1 MIIETQNLT
10 KEFGSLRAVDCLNLG
25 IREGEIL
32 VLLGPNGAGKTTA
45 VRLLASILKPTAGR
59 ATIAGYDVVQRAKII
74 RQMVGFLTEFPGLY
88 LRMSLS
94 DYLDFFGELY
104 GMSKEKRRRR
114 SGELMERFGVL
125 GMRGKRLAGFSK
137 GMRQRVALMRALI
150 HDPQILFLDEPTSA
164 MDPHSAKMVRDYI
177 RGLGSSHHTILL
189 CTHNL
194 AEAESLA
201 DRIAIISQG
210 RIIALGTPWELKRQL
225 LGVPLFELRLASPLD
240 SLLPKAGKWVE
251 IEEHGP
257 TWFRYR
263 TPSPEEVNPLL
274 LHRLAEE
281 GAEVVTLSEV
291 SRSLEEV
298 YLRIVE
304 NRDGDTLSP
313 QS

>member
-1 MIIETQNLT
+1 
-10 KEFGSLRAVDCLNLG
+10 
-25 IREGEIL
+25 
-32 VLLGPNGAGKTTA
+32 
-45 VRLLASILKPTAGR
+45 
-59 ATIAGYDVVQRAKII
+59 AKII
-74 RQMVGFLTEFPGLY
+74 RQIVGFLTEFPGLY
-88 LRMSLS
+88 PRMSLG

-104 GMSKEKRRRR
+104 GISKEERRRR
-114 SGELMERFGVL
+114 IDELMERFGVL
-125 GMRGKRLAGFSK
+125 GMRGKHLAEFSK
-137 GMRQRVALMRALI
+137 GMRQRVALVRALI

-177 RGLGSSHHTILL
+177 RGLRSSRHTILL

-201 DRIAIISQG
+201 DRVAIISQG
-210 RIIALGTPWELKRQL
+210 RIMALGTPGELKRQF
-225 LGVPLFELRLASPLD
+225 LGTPLFELRLASPLD
-240 SLLPKAGKWVE
+240 RLLPKVGEWVE

-291 SRSLEEV
+291 PRSLEEV
-298 YLRIVE
+298 YLHIME
-304 NRDGDTLSP
+304 DGNGDTLSV

>member
-10 KEFGSLRAVDCLNLG
+10 KEFGSLRAVDSLNLR
-25 IREGEIL
+25 IVEGEIL
-32 VLLGPNGAGKTTA
+32 VLLGPNGAGKTTT

-59 ATIAGYDVVQRAKII
+59 ATIAGYDVVEQAKII

-88 LRMSLS
+88 LRMSLG

-104 GMSKEKRRRR
+104 GISKEKRRRR
-114 SGELMERFGVL
+114 SEELMERFGVS
-125 GMRGKRLAGFSK
+125 GMRGKRLAEFSK
-137 GMRQRVALMRALI
+137 GMRQRVALMRVLI

-177 RGLGSSHHTILL
+177 RGLRSSRHTILL

-201 DRIAIISQG
+201 DRMAIISQG
-210 RIIALGTPWELKRQL
+210 RIIALGRPGELKRQL
-225 LGVPLFELRLASPLD
+225 LGVPLFELRVASPLD
-240 SLLPKAGKWVE
+240 SLLSKVGEWVE

-257 TWFRYR
+257 TWLRYR
-263 TPSPEEVNPLL
+263 TPLPEEVNPLL
-274 LHRLAEE
+274 LHRLADE

-291 SRSLEEV
+291 PRSLEEV

-304 NRDGDTLSP
+304 DGDGDTLSVK
-313 QS
+313 S

>member
-1 MIIETQNLT
+1 MIIESQNLT
-10 KEFGSLRAVDCLNLG
+10 KEFGSLLAVDGLNLQ

-32 VLLGPNGAGKTTA
+32 ALLGPNGAGKTTT
-45 VRLLASILKPTAGR
+45 VRLLASILKPTFGR
-59 ATIAGYDVVQRAKII
+59 ATIAGYDVVEQAKEI

-88 LRMSLS
+88 LRMSLG

-104 GMSKEKRRRR
+104 GLSKERRRRR
-114 SGELMERFGVL
+114 SEELMERFGL
-125 GMRGKRLAGFSK
+125 TGMRRKRLAEFSK

-177 RGLGSSHHTILL
+177 RGLCSSGHTILL

-210 RIIALGTPWELKRQL
+210 RIVALGTPWELKEQL
-225 LGVPLFELRLASPLD
+225 LGVPLFEARLAYPLD
-240 SLLPKAGKWVE
+240 SLLSKVGKWVE

-263 TPSPEEVNPLL
+263 SPSPEEVNPLL
-274 LHRLAEE
+274 LRRLAEE
-281 GAEVVTLSEV
+281 GAEVITLSEV
-291 SRSLEEV
+291 PRSLEEV

-304 NRDGDTLSP
+304 DKGGDTFSS
-313 QS
+313 QN

>member
-10 KEFGSLRAVDCLNLG
+10 KEFGSLRAVDSLNLR

-32 VLLGPNGAGKTTA
+32 VLLGPNGAGKTTS
-45 VRLLASILKPTAGR
+45 VRLLASILKPTSGR
-59 ATIAGYDVVQRAKII
+59 ATIAGHDVVEGAKII
-74 RQMVGFLTEFPGLY
+74 RQIVGFLTEFPGLY
-88 LRMSLS
+88 LRMSLG

-104 GMSKEKRRRR
+104 GISKEERRRR
-114 SGELMERFGVL
+114 IDELMERFGVL
-125 GMRGKRLAGFSK
+125 GMRGKHLAEFSK
-137 GMRQRVALMRALI
+137 GMRQRVALVRALI

-177 RGLGSSHHTILL
+177 RGLRSSRHTILL

-201 DRIAIISQG
+201 DRVAIISQG
-210 RIIALGTPWELKRQL
+210 RITALGTPGELKRQF
-225 LGVPLFELRLASPLD
+225 LGTPLFELRLASPLD
-240 SLLPKAGKWVE
+240 RLLPKVGEWVE

-291 SRSLEEV
+291 PRSLEEV
-298 YLRIVE
+298 YLHIME
-304 NRDGDTLSP
+304 DGNGDTLSV

>member
-1 MIIETQNLT
+1 MIIETQDLA
-10 KEFGSLRAVDCLNLG
+10 KEFGSLRAVDGLNLR

-32 VLLGPNGAGKTTA
+32 VLLGPNGAGKTTT

-59 ATIAGYDVVQRAKII
+59 ATIAGYDVVEQAKII

-88 LRMSLS
+88 LRMSLA

-114 SGELMERFGVL
+114 SEELMERFGIS
-125 GMRGKRLAGFSK
+125 GMGGKRLAEFSK

-177 RGLGSSHHTILL
+177 RDLRSSRHTVLL

-210 RIIALGTPWELKRQL
+210 RIIALGTPRELKRQL

-240 SLLPKAGKWVE
+240 SLLSRVGEWVE
-251 IEEHGP
+251 IEEHGS

-263 TPSPEEVNPLL
+263 TPSPAEVNPLL

-291 SRSLEEV
+291 PRSLEEV

-304 NRDGDTLSP
+304 DGDGDTL
-313 QS
+313 

>member
-10 KEFGSLRAVDCLNLG
+10 KEFGSLRAVDSLNLR

-32 VLLGPNGAGKTTA
+32 VLLGPNGAGKTTS
-45 VRLLASILKPTAGR
+45 VRLLASILKPTSGR
-59 ATIAGYDVVQRAKII
+59 ATIAGHDVVEGAKII
-74 RQMVGFLTEFPGLY
+74 RQIVGFLTEFPGLY
-88 LRMSLS
+88 PRMSLG

-104 GMSKEKRRRR
+104 GISKEERRRR
-114 SGELMERFGVL
+114 IDELMERFGVL
-125 GMRGKRLAGFSK
+125 GMRGKHLAEFSK
-137 GMRQRVALMRALI
+137 GMRQRVALVRALI

-177 RGLGSSHHTILL
+177 RGLRSSRHTILL

-201 DRIAIISQG
+201 DRVAIISQG
-210 RIIALGTPWELKRQL
+210 RITALGTPGELKRQF
-225 LGVPLFELRLASPLD
+225 LGTPLFELRLASSLD
-240 SLLPKAGKWVE
+240 RLLPKVGEWVE
-251 IEEHGP
+251 IEEHAP

-291 SRSLEEV
+291 PRSLEEV
-298 YLRIVE
+298 YLHIME
-304 NRDGDTLSP
+304 DGNGDTLSV

>member
-10 KEFGSLRAVDCLNLG
+10 KEFGSLRAVDSLNLR

-32 VLLGPNGAGKTTA
+32 VLLGPNGAGKTTS
-45 VRLLASILKPTAGR
+45 VRLLASILKPTSGR
-59 ATIAGYDVVQRAKII
+59 ATIAGHDVVEGAKII
-74 RQMVGFLTEFPGLY
+74 RQIVGFLTEFPGLY
-88 LRMSLS
+88 PRMSLG

-104 GMSKEKRRRR
+104 GISKEERRRR
-114 SGELMERFGVL
+114 IDELMERFGVL
-125 GMRGKRLAGFSK
+125 GMRGKHLAEFSK
-137 GMRQRVALMRALI
+137 GMRQRVALVRALI

-177 RGLGSSHHTILL
+177 RGLRSSRHTILL

-201 DRIAIISQG
+201 DRVAIISQG
-210 RIIALGTPWELKRQL
+210 RIMALGTPGELKRQL
-225 LGVPLFELRLASPLD
+225 LGTPLFELRLASPLD
-240 SLLPKAGKWVE
+240 RLLPKVGEWVE

-281 GAEVVTLSEV
+281 GVEVVTLSEV
-291 SRSLEEV
+291 PRSLEEV
-298 YLRIVE
+298 YLHIME
-304 NRDGDTLSP
+304 DGDGDTLSV

>member
-10 KEFGSLRAVDCLNLG
+10 KEFGSLRAVDSLNLR

-32 VLLGPNGAGKTTA
+32 VLLGPNGAGKTTT
-45 VRLLASILKPTAGR
+45 VRLLASILKPTSGG
-59 ATIAGYDVVQRAKII
+59 ATIAGYDVVEQAEII

-88 LRMSLS
+88 LGMSLG

-104 GMSKEKRRRR
+104 GISKEKRRHR
-114 SGELMERFGVL
+114 SEELMERFGVL
-125 GMRGKRLAGFSK
+125 GMRRKRLAEFSK

-177 RGLGSSHHTILL
+177 RGLRSSQHTILL

-201 DRIAIISQG
+201 DRIAIISEG

-225 LGVPLFELRLASPLD
+225 LGDPLFELRLASPLD
-240 SLLPKAGKWVE
+240 SLKVGEWVE
-251 IEEHGP
+251 IQEHGP
-257 TWFRYR
+257 TWCRYR

-274 LHRLAEE
+274 LHHLAEE

-291 SRSLEEV
+291 PRSLEEV

-304 NRDGDTLSP
+304 DGDGDTLSF

>member
-10 KEFGSLRAVDCLNLG
+10 KEFGSLRAVDSLNLR

-32 VLLGPNGAGKTTA
+32 VLLGPNGAGKTTS
-45 VRLLASILKPTAGR
+45 VRLLASILKPTSGR
-59 ATIAGYDVVQRAKII
+59 ATIAGHDVVEGAKII
-74 RQMVGFLTEFPGLY
+74 RQIVGFLTEFPGLY
-88 LRMSLS
+88 LRMSLG

-104 GMSKEKRRRR
+104 GISKEERRRR
-114 SGELMERFGVL
+114 IDELMERFGVL
-125 GMRGKRLAGFSK
+125 GMRGKHLAEFSK
-137 GMRQRVALMRALI
+137 GMRQRVALVRALI
-150 HDPQILFLDEPTSA
+150 HAPQILFLDEPTSA

-177 RGLGSSHHTILL
+177 RGLRSSRHTILL

-201 DRIAIISQG
+201 DRVAIISQG
-210 RIIALGTPWELKRQL
+210 RIMALGTPGELKRQF
-225 LGVPLFELRLASPLD
+225 LGTPLFELRLASPLD
-240 SLLPKAGKWVE
+240 RLLPKVGEWVE

-291 SRSLEEV
+291 PRSLEEV
-298 YLRIVE
+298 YLHIME
-304 NRDGDTLSP
+304 DGDGDTLSV

>member
-10 KEFGSLRAVDCLNLG
+10 KEFGSLRAVDSLNLR

-32 VLLGPNGAGKTTA
+32 VLLGPNGAGKTTS
-45 VRLLASILKPTAGR
+45 VRLLASILKPTSGR
-59 ATIAGYDVVQRAKII
+59 ATIAGHDIVEEAKII
-74 RQMVGFLTEFPGLY
+74 RLMVGFLTEFPGLY
-88 LRMSLS
+88 LRMSLG

-104 GMSKEKRRRR
+104 GISKAERRRR
-114 SGELMERFGVL
+114 IDELMERFGVL
-125 GMRGKRLAGFSK
+125 GMRGKRLAEFSK
-137 GMRQRVALMRALI
+137 GMRQRVALVRALI
-150 HDPQILFLDEPTSA
+150 HAPQILFLDEPTSA

-177 RGLGSSHHTILL
+177 RGLRSSRHTILL

-210 RIIALGTPWELKRQL
+210 RITALGTPGELKRQF
-225 LGVPLFELRLASPLD
+225 LGTPLFELRLASPLD
-240 SLLPKAGKWVE
+240 RLLPKVGEWVE

-263 TPSPEEVNPLL
+263 TSSPEEVNPLL

-281 GAEVVTLSEV
+281 GAEVITLSEV
-291 SRSLEEV
+291 LRSLEEV
-298 YLRIVE
+298 YLHIME
-304 NRDGDTLSP
+304 DGDGDTLSV